1 MVNSLDNFLSIVSIN
16 IQKLNNDVDID
27 INQVLVIAFYPSS
40 SIKDV
45 NI

>member
-27 INQVLVIAFYPSS
+27 INQVLVIALYPSS